1 MMKRIA
7 AMLLALLLTLN
18 AAAFAESKTS
28 EEWMEYFLAEA
39 NEVVVTDTQ
48 VIFTDDTDRG
58 EIAIDKNPQKVAVLF
73 GSLACLWY
81 EAGGT
86 IQLAVGGDSPVALY
100 EQQIGRDF
108 TQDEGVTVVAE
119 SSGGQT
125 WDIEQI
131 IGQKPDLIVCSTTMK
146 GYSTISGPA
155 EAVGIPVIGVN
166 YNSVQ
171 DYFKYF
177 KVFCNLNGASELWDE
192 IAMKTAES
200 VVHTVTSVPQD
211 GEKPR
216 VMGMLLG
223 KDYLEAYGSDYTMGA
238 LFHELGAINVAD
250 DDPDSGIT
258 TIEISLEDLYAM
270 DPEMIF
276 INIRINDWEMEEY
289 ERRLDELAQNPVW
302 NSLSAVQNDQVC
314 LLPRALF
321 HNKPNR
327 DYSETYRMLAQYLYP
342 DCEF

>member
-1 MMKRIA
+1 MKKILAIMLAMMAILGSVACAETASREE
-7 AMLLALLLTLN
+7 LL
-18 AAAFAESKTS
+18 
-28 EEWMEYFLAEA
+28 EYYLSEA

-58 EIAIDKNPQKVAVLF
+58 EIAIDKNPKKVAVLF
-73 GSLACLWY
+73 GSIACLWY

-86 IQLAVGGDSPVALY
+86 IQLAVGGESPVALY

-108 TQDEGVTVVAE
+108 TKDEGVTVVAE

-125 WDIEQI
+125 WDLEVILSNE
-131 IGQKPDLIVCSTTMK
+131 PDLIVCSTTMK
-146 GYSTISGPA
+146 GYSTIAGPA
-155 EAVGIPVIGVN
+155 EAVGIPVIGIN

-177 KVFCNLNGASELWDE
+177 KVFCNLNGATELWDE

-200 VVHTVTSVPQD
+200 IVNTITAVPQD
-211 GEKPR
+211 IEKPR

-238 LFHELGAINVAD
+238 LFNELGAINVAD
-250 DDPDSGIT
+250 GDPDSGIT
-258 TIEISLEDLYAM
+258 TIEINLEDLYAM

-276 INIRINDWEMEEY
+276 INIRLNDWELEEY
-289 ERRLDELAQNPVW
+289 ERRLEELEKNPVW
-302 NSLSAVQNDQVC
+302 NSLSAVQNEKVY

-327 DYSETYRMLAQYLYP
+327 DYSETYRMLAELLYP
-342 DCEF
+342 GYEF